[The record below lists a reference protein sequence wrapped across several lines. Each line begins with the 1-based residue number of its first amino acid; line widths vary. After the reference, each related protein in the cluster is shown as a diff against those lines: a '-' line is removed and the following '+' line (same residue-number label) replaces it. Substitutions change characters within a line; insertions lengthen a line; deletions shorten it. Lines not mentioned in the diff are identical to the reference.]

1 MVAQLY
7 GTRSHGGLR
16 FERKSAILYYRGSR
30 KGGSSDRFGREGQ
43 KGVHCRAPQPP
54 TVTRSLNCLTCPTGL
69 CAVRTTVGTSIE
81 RSCSSRSRR

>member
-1 MVAQLY
+1 MMAQLY

-16 FERKSAILYYRGSR
+16 LERGAPILYYRGSR
-30 KGGSSDRFGREGQ
+30 KGGSNDRFSREEQ
-43 KGVHCRAPQPP
+43 KEACCREPQPP
-54 TVTRSLNCLTCPTGL
+54 IVVRSLNCLTCPTGL